1 MIKVLGSGSPIVDT
15 LAKIPDSFLEKY
27 VEGEKG
33 GMVMID
39 DGGAKALLRNLAQE
53 GAQCK
58 NAIGG
63 SAFNTIG
70 ALAHLGI
77 KTSFL
82 GKLGKDANGA
92 FLRKAYSAI
101 SGDPSSFKET
111 DKGATANCF
120 CLVTPDSQRTM
131 RSDLG
136 AASMLEKGDLAEE
149 DFAGVTHVH
158 IEGYQLFL
166 PGFVPYLIAE
176 AKKHHCTV
184 SFDLASFEV
193 VKIFREEIASFL
205 KEIDILFANEDEA
218 NMFLNGTIDQASF
231 DPVKALHTL
240 AESCPLTVVKLGKK
254 GAWVR
259 EKGVDTKVEAKVVEA
274 VDTTGAGDLYQAGFL
289 YGILTGKGVAF
300 AGKAGAILGAEVV
313 QILGADIPESSWEK
327 IRAELKGLE

>member
-15 LAKIPDSFLEKY
+15 LAMVPNSFLEKY

-39 DGGAKALLRNLAQE
+39 GKGASSLLRDLDAN
-53 GAQCK
+53 GAERK

-70 ALAHLGI
+70 ALAHLGM
-77 KTSFL
+77 KTGFL

-92 FLRKAYSAI
+92 FLREAYKNI
-101 SGDPSSFKET
+101 SGDISSFKET
-111 DKGATANCF
+111 DKAPTANCF

-131 RSDLG
+131 RSNLG
-136 AASMLEKGDLAEE
+136 AASMLEKGDLTEE
-149 DFAGVTHVH
+149 DFAGITHVH

-176 AKKHHCTV
+176 ARKHHCTV

-218 NMFLNGTIDQASF
+218 NMFLNGTLDQASF
-231 DPVKALHTL
+231 DPVKALHL
-240 AESCPLTVVKLGKK
+240 LSESCPLTVVKLGKK

-259 EKGVDTKVEAKVVEA
+259 ENGVDTKVEARIVNA
-274 VDTTGAGDLYQAGFL
+274 IDTTGAGDLYQAGFL
-289 YGILTGKGVAF
+289 YGILNGKGVDF